1 MRVLSRVSPQRLRNQ
16 MRLMAIP
23 LVIMPTLPIGYIVEI
38 EGRSAVLTVGKALRL
53 GAEKVN
59 VNGGAIALSHP
70 TPRLSARIVALPEPR
85 QDRVIC
91 QWITCPSSATGERYL
106 VS

>member
-1 MRVLSRVSPQRLRNQ
+1 MRFLRGLYPRRLRNQ

-23 LVIMPTLPIGYIVEI
+23 MVIVPTLPIGYIVEI
-38 EGRSAVLTVGKALRL
+38 EGRSAVLTVGKTLGL

-70 TPRLSARIVALPEPR
+70 RTSAPG
-85 QDRVIC
+85 
-91 QWITCPSSATGERYL
+91 S
-106 VS
+106 